1 MAADGRNVMS
11 HRRRCSVQVF
21 YKTLDQ
27 FTFGVLLNE
36 PNCLEKS
43 KGFQLESFS

>member
-1 MAADGRNVMS
+1 MAADGRIVMS
-11 HRRRCSVQVF
+11 HRRRYSVLVF

-27 FTFGVLLNE
+27 FTFGVLQNE

-43 KGFQLESFS
+43 NGSQQESY